1 MVETQE
7 TSVFT
12 GDCEGNRA
20 KLPKKRGSVMAPPRP
35 KFKSPTT
42 SKSVATLASLK
53 LDKPPTFKK

>member
-20 KLPKKRGSVMAPPRP
+20 KLPKKRGSVMAPPRGLG
-35 KFKSPTT
+35 FR
-42 SKSVATLASLK
+42 V
-53 LDKPPTFKK
+53 